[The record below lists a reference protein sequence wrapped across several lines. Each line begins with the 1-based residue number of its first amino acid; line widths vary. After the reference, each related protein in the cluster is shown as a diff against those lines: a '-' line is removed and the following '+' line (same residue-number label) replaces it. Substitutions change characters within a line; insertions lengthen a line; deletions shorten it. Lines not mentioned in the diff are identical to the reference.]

1 MAKEATLRI
10 PAVHCGG
17 CANTITRH
25 LQALAGVS
33 VTDVD
38 TGSKEMHLSFDESE
52 VTLNE
57 IREAL
62 DEIGFSPD
70 D

>member
-1 MAKEATLRI
+1 MTEEATLRI
-10 PAVHCGG
+10 PAIHCSS
-17 CANTITRH
+17 CATTVTRH
-25 LQALAGVS
+25 VQALGHVS
-33 VTDVD
+33 VNDVD
-38 TGSKEMHLSFDESE
+38 TKSKVMHLSFDERE
-52 VTLNE
+52 VSLAQ